1 MFKYGVFS
9 GPYFPVFGLNTGTYG
24 PEKTPYLGTFEEVLM
39 KERIYF
45 RGRELQIWGS
55 TQEMPAYG

>member
-1 MFKYGVFS
+1 MFKYGAFS

-24 PEKTPYLGTFEEVLM
+24 PEKTPYLGTFEKVLM

-55 TQEMPAYG
+55 TQEMPA